1 MKGCRR
7 KFSMKKIII
16 LCCIFFLMVGCNS
29 SKEGLYQTIS
39 PKDVYDMKSELDVV
53 IIDVRT
59 ISEYATG
66 YIENAINIPLDKI
79 STVEDSVPDKNKKVI
94 VYCKTG
100 NRSKQAAEQ
109 LIKMGYKN
117 VYDMKGLDSWEYE
130 LKK

>member
-1 MKGCRR
+1 
-7 KFSMKKIII
+7 
-16 LCCIFFLMVGCNS
+16 MVGCSS

-39 PKDVYDMKSELDVV
+39 PKDVYDMRTSLDVV